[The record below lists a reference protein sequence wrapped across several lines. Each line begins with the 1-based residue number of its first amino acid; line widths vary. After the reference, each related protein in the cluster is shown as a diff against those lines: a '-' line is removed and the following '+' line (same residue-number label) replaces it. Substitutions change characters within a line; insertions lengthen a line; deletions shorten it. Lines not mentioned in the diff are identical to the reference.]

1 MPRNDDGTSWGSDT
15 ARLAF
20 REIRTD
26 AIRALRARDERL
38 SQGQL
43 NAANRYSPVTEI
55 KKDNDQGSVFV
66 PDPVLVSI
74 RHTGED
80 LSILSR
86 SRWATF
92 CSKPQDE
99 KPYVKRIRD
108 RDRNDRL
115 ARMEAAGQPI
125 EDSLVA
131 ATSGPALAPLLPKKP
146 ESQKKKPALI
156 G

>member
-1 MPRNDDGTSWGSDT
+1 M
-15 ARLAF
+15 AF
-20 REIRTD
+20 REIRAD
-26 AIRALRARDERL
+26 AILALRARDERR
-38 SQGQL
+38 SQGKL

-80 LSILSR
+80 LSLLSR

-92 CSKPQDE
+92 CSEPQDE
-99 KPYVKRIRD
+99 KPYMERIQDRD
-108 RDRNDRL
+108 RDDRL
-115 ARMEAAGQPI
+115 SRMKAAGQPI

-131 ATSGPALAPLLPKKP
+131 IEGVPQSVLPTPKPKKKEP
-146 ESQKKKPALI
+146 GLV